1 MSPVRSVS
9 PAAGSLITGTFPDAD
24 LIDAYAI
31 RLPKG
36 ALADI
41 NELADAVFGHPS
53 AWFRVLIRMRDIIV
67 TKFGV
72 KTSSQI
78 RATAIASGDDYIDF
92 FPVLIRSENEIVVGE
107 NDRHLDFC
115 ASILLRQNSF
125 TSNLELIITTVV
137 HCHNDLGRTYLT
149 LIRPFH
155 HLVVRSNL
163 ARISRKGFSVLPAL
177 H

>member
-9 PAAGSLITGTFPDAD
+9 PPANSIITKTFTDAD

-31 RLPKG
+31 ILPKG
-36 ALADI
+36 TLADI

-53 AWFRVLIRMRDIIV
+53 GWFRVLMRIRDIIV

-78 RATAIASGDDYIDF
+78 RTTAIASGDYIDF
-92 FPVLIRSENEIVVGE
+92 FPVLSRSENEIVVGG
-107 NDRHLDFC
+107 NDRHLDFL
-115 ASILLRQNSF
+115 ASILLRRNSF
-125 TSNLELIITTVV
+125 TSSLELIITTVV
-137 HCHNDLGRTYLT
+137 HCHNDLGRTYLM

-163 ARISRKGFSVLPAL
+163 ARVSREGFV